1 MKRTPTKNPREML
14 LQSLAHWTSERAEA
28 IANGDDLWRL
38 IAERCRAQT
47 LAELEK
53 LRTR

>member
-1 MKRTPTKNPREML
+1 MKRRPTTQTREML
-14 LQSLAHWTSERAEA
+14 LQSLDHWTRERAEA
-28 IANGDDLWRL
+28 IANGDDLGRL